1 MPVLDRSH
9 YRCASDNELVQT
21 VSESLQPTELEV
33 VLSERLADYM
43 LQDENAAS
51 VARSPIRAQD
61 RIDQLAR
68 DNKLLA
74 QQVAA
79 LQTQLDI

>member
-21 VSESLQPTELEV
+21 VSESLQPTELEI
-33 VLSERLADYM
+33 VLSERLAAYM
-43 LQDENAAS
+43 LQNENVAS
-51 VARSPIRAQD
+51 VTRSLARAQD

-68 DNKLLA
+68 DNELLT
-74 QQVAA
+74 QQVKA

>member
-9 YRCASDNELVQT
+9 YRRASDTELIQT

-33 VLSERLADYM
+33 VLSERLSSRVS
-43 LQDENAAS
+43 QDENVAS
-51 VARSPIRAQD
+51 VTRSLARAHAQ
-61 RIDQLAR
+61 IDQLAR